1 MSISYIH
8 ILVIFIIKPLC
19 LIRFQMRN
27 KLIVSKK
34 LLLINSKYLVWF
46 SHLPD
51 AGNGQKVV
59 RIKVRSSPLP
69 TLYLFDF
76 FQYFNTLCYFLSRF

>member
-1 MSISYIH
+1 MFAIYKTITKKSINSRYTMSIPYIH

-19 LIRFQMRN
+19 VLIYFQMRN

-34 LLLINSKYLVWF
+34 LLLINSKYFLVWF
-46 SHLPD
+46 SHLFD

-59 RIKVRSSPLP
+59 RI
-69 TLYLFDF
+69 
-76 FQYFNTLCYFLSRF
+76 

>member
-1 MSISYIH
+1 MFAIYKTITKKSIQTADIHMSISYIH

-59 RIKVRSSPLP
+59 RIKV
-69 TLYLFDF
+69 
-76 FQYFNTLCYFLSRF
+76 